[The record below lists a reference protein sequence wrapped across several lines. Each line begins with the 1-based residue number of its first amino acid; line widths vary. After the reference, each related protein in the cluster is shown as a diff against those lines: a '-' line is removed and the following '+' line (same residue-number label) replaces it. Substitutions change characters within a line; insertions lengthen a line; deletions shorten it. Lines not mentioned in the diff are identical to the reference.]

1 MFDPVEKLKEFIRH
15 PSISADSKQKE
26 GMLGAQRF
34 VSTLLSELGF
44 KVDVVPTA
52 MHPIVYAERIGN
64 PDWPH
69 IVIYGHY
76 DVQPADPLNL
86 WKTPAFEPTII
97 GTRIY
102 GRGAADNKGPLMTNI
117 AAVGYLL
124 EKNPTI
130 PLNFTFLIEGE
141 EEMGS
146 PSFPEFLKTYAERLK
161 KADFVYLSDT
171 LLPRAD
177 QVVITCGLRG
187 MTLFDLHVTGPN
199 SDLHSGLHGGVLRN
213 PIQALTEICASLH
226 TPDGKVN
233 VPGFYDDVLD
243 VQPWEREQLKKLGG
257 DEKQYAQF
265 LGIDSF
271 YTAPGLTPFEAIRFA
286 PTLEFNGISGGYQG
300 EGTKTVIPSKAFAK
314 ISCRLVANQDPDKI
328 KERVIAAIKARAPSG
343 VKLDFVDQHKGDA
356 YVVVPPDR
364 SNTPINQSPVIAKA
378 FRATDTAVE
387 KYWGKAPLYLREGG
401 SVPIIAQIKAKTG
414 LDSIM
419 LGLFL
424 PEDNLHAPNE
434 GFSLEVMK
442 KGIATAEAIFASVAG
457 IS

>member
-15 PSISADSKQKE
+15 PSISADSMQKE
-26 GMLGAQRF
+26 GMLGAQKF
-34 VSTLLSELGF
+34 VSSILGELGF
-44 KVDVVPTA
+44 KVEVVPTA

-64 PDWPH
+64 PAWPH
-69 IVIYGHY
+69 VVIYGHY

-117 AAVGYLL
+117 AAIGYLL
-124 EKNPTI
+124 EKNPNL
-130 PLNFTFLIEGE
+130 PLNITFLVEGE

-146 PSFPEFLKTYAERLK
+146 PSFPEFLKTYAARLK

-171 LLPRAD
+171 LLPTSD

-187 MTLFDLHVTGPN
+187 MTLFDLQVTGPK

-226 TPDGKVN
+226 TPDGRVN

-243 VQPWEREQLKKLGG
+243 VHPWEREQLKKLGG
-257 DEKQYAQF
+257 DEKKYAEF

-271 YTAPGLTPFEAIRFA
+271 YTSPGLTPFEAVRFA
-286 PTLEFNGISGGYQG
+286 PTLEFNGIGGGYQG

-328 KERVIAAIKARAPSG
+328 KQLVIAAIKSRAPSG
-343 VKLDFVDQHKGDA
+343 VKLEFIDQHKGDA

-364 SNTPINQSPVIAKA
+364 SNTPVDQSKVLAQA
-378 FRATDTAVE
+378 FRATDAAVQ

-401 SVPIIAQIKAKTG
+401 SVPIIAQIKAATG

-442 KGIATAEAIFASVAG
+442 KGIATAESIFASVAG
-457 IS
+457 I